1 MIENDNFHA
10 FLNASER
17 IIVEKVLQL
26 LPQSEETIIFNK
38 EFKEVLLNCFC
49 NETKK
54 NSYFFGV
61 GDTPNTV
68 STEVVQK
75 IVETISCWFDISTF
89 CLCDDDNVEELL
101 NVEKFKFSQYH
112 YPLIIAYKCSADT
125 IFKIQR
131 IVGEYANIILMY

>member
-1 MIENDNFHA
+1 MFVSTPLS
-10 FLNASER
+10 FLECC
-17 IIVEKVLQL
+17 IIQSFQVLQL
-26 LPQSEETIIFNK
+26 LPQSEESTIFNK

-61 GDTPNTV
+61 GNTPNTV
-68 STEVVQK
+68 SVEDVKK
-75 IVETISCWFDISTF
+75 IVEIVGYWFDISTF
-89 CLCDDDNVEELL
+89 CLCDDDSVEEIL

-112 YPLIIAYKCSADT
+112 YPLIIAYKCSSDT
-125 IFKIQR
+125 LFKIQR